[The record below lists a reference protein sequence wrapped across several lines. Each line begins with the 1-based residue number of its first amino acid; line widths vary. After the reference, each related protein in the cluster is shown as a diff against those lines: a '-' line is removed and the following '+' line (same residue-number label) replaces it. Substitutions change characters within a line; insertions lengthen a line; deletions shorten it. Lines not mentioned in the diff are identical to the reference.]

1 MKYYSYE
8 KKVRSRLE
16 GQKEQQEERGRRRFG
31 MKLPE
36 VGRGCCLTTG
46 RNTLASLVYRSS
58 FPLILIAASWDR
70 EGKEETPSEM
80 NGAGD
85 QNGER
90 IWMRSSQ
97 SGSACECRMAY
108 LLGRKRAEGGKRSGK
123 EKGKERKEK
132 KRKDG
137 VNAVSNERNKGP
149 PAQQRT
155 DGREGK
161 RFPRGNVVTIIRQ
174 TSKSWAIRGGFSWT
188 RSVGS
193 LLFGKRRVRHAGEA
207 VSSFPMVAED
217 VRKNFAGH
225 RGSVVWYQTQ
235 LLLVALM
242 YDVHHH
248 TPQHRYT

>member
-174 TSKSWAIRGGFSWT
+174 TSKSWAIRSEGAFRGRAPSARCFLANDA
-188 RSVGS
+188 SVMQAR
-193 LLFGKRRVRHAGEA
+193 LCLHFLWWPR
-207 VSSFPMVAED
+207 M
-217 VRKNFAGH
+217 FAKTLQDIGD
-225 RGSVVWYQTQ
+225 Q
-235 LLLVALM
+235 
-242 YDVHHH
+242 
-248 TPQHRYT
+248 